1 MRVLIYSY
9 NYYPE
14 PIGIAPL
21 MTELAEGLVK
31 RGHEVRVITAMPNYP
46 QREIYEQYRGKL
58 YETEERNGV
67 TIQRSYVC
75 VKPKPSLLDR
85 IILDSSFVL
94 TSFFQALRGWRPD
107 LIFLTVPPLPVCAPA
122 ALLGWLHNCPI
133 VLNVQDILPEAAI
146 HMGLIKNK
154 PLIWLLEAIEKFAYR
169 TAHTV
174 SVIAEGFV
182 ENLEGK
188 GVPSQKITCIPNWVD
203 TNFICPLPK
212 DDNAF
217 RRAHNLEG
225 KFVVLY
231 SGNIALTQGLETVVE
246 AAAQLRDVSDIVF
259 VIVGESK
266 AVETLK
272 HHCQTCGADNVI
284 LLPFQPREKL
294 PEMLAAA
301 DVGLIVQK
309 HNVVSFNMPS
319 KTQVLLASGRPVIAS
334 VPHSGSAAKAI
345 EKSRGGVVVEPEN
358 PVALAMQILEFHKN
372 PEQAERLGK
381 QGRQYALERYS
392 FEQALNQYEALFYQ
406 VKEGSRSVD
415 SFSAKMTEFAS
426 ASILLY
432 GQPRGTQNL
441 ARIKEKPRRQTE
453 TKRT

>member
-21 MTELAEGLVK
+21 MTELAEGLAK
-31 RGHEVRVITAMPNYP
+31 RGHKVRVITAMPNYP

-67 TIQRSYVC
+67 TIQRSYVW

-85 IILDSSFVL
+85 ILLDSSFAF

-107 LIFLTVPPLPVCAPA
+107 LILLTMPPLPVCAPA
-122 ALLGWLHNCPI
+122 ALLGWLYNCPI
-133 VLNVQDILPEAAI
+133 VLNVQDILPEAAV

-154 PLIWLLEAIEKFAYR
+154 ALIWVLKAIEKFAYQ

-182 ENLEGK
+182 ENLESK
-188 GVPSQKITCIPNWVD
+188 GVPPEKITCIPNWVD
-203 TNFICPLPK
+203 TNFIHPLPK
-212 DDNAF
+212 ENNAF
-217 RRAHNLEG
+217 RRAHQLEG

-246 AAAQLRDVSDIVF
+246 AAAQLCNVPNIVF
-259 VIVGESK
+259 VIVGELK
-266 AVETLK
+266 AVEKLK
-272 HHCQTCGADNVI
+272 RYCKTCGAGNVI
-284 LLPFQPREKL
+284 LLPFQPRESL

-319 KTQVLLASGRPVIAS
+319 KTQVLLASGRPIIAS
-334 VPHSGSAAKAI
+334 VPGSGSAAKAI

-358 PVALAMQILEFHKN
+358 PVALAKQILELQKN
-372 PEQAERLGK
+372 PEHAERLGK
-381 QGRQYALERYS
+381 QGRQHALERYS
-392 FEQALNQYEALFYQ
+392 FEQALSQYENLFYQ
-406 VKEGSRSVD
+406 VKKSSLPIKPTYALSTDKPGAEG
-415 SFSAKMTEFAS
+415 
-426 ASILLY
+426 
-432 GQPRGTQNL
+432 
-441 ARIKEKPRRQTE
+441 
-453 TKRT
+453 

>member
-1 MRVLIYSY
+1 MQPVKRTPNRLSPSAMRILIYSY

-21 MTELAEGLVK
+21 MTELAEGLAK

-67 TIQRSYVC
+67 TIQRSYVW

-85 IILDSSFVL
+85 IFLDSSFVC
-94 TSFFQALRGWRPD
+94 TSFFQALRGLRPD
-107 LIFLTVPPLPVCAPA
+107 LVLLTVPPLPVCAPA
-122 ALLGWLHNCPI
+122 ALLGWLYNCPI
-133 VLNVQDILPEAAI
+133 VLNVQDILPEAAV
-146 HMGLIKNK
+146 HVGLIKNK
-154 PLIWLLEAIEKFAYR
+154 ALIWVLEAIEKFAYR

-182 ENLEGK
+182 ENLESK
-188 GVPSQKITCIPNWVD
+188 GVPSEKITCIPNWVD
-203 TNFICPLPK
+203 TSFIHPLPK
-212 DDNAF
+212 ENNAF
-217 RRAHNLEG
+217 RRAHQLEG

-246 AAAQLRDVSDIVF
+246 AAARLCDVPDIVF
-259 VIVGESK
+259 VIVGEMK
-266 AVETLK
+266 AVERLK
-272 HHCQTCGADNVI
+272 RYCKTCGANNVV
-284 LLPFQPREKL
+284 LLPFQPRERL

-334 VPHSGSAAKAI
+334 VPGSGSAAKAI

-358 PVALAMQILEFHKN
+358 PVALAKQILELQKN

-392 FEQALNQYEALFYQ
+392 FEQALSQYENLFYQ
-406 VKEGSRSVD
+406 VKKSS
-415 SFSAKMTEFAS
+415 
-426 ASILLY
+426 L
-432 GQPRGTQNL
+432 P
-441 ARIKEKPRRQTE
+441 IKPTYALSTDKPGAE
-453 TKRT
+453 V

>member
-1 MRVLIYSY
+1 MQPVKRTPNRLSPSAMRILIYSY

-21 MTELAEGLVK
+21 MTELAEGLAK

-67 TIQRSYVC
+67 TIQRSYVW

-85 IILDSSFVL
+85 IFLDSSFVC
-94 TSFFQALRGWRPD
+94 TSFFQALRGLRPD
-107 LIFLTVPPLPVCAPA
+107 LVLLTVPPLPVCAPA
-122 ALLGWLHNCPI
+122 ALLGWLYNCPI
-133 VLNVQDILPEAAI
+133 VLNVQDILPEAAV
-146 HMGLIKNK
+146 HVGLIKNK
-154 PLIWLLEAIEKFAYR
+154 ALIWVLEAIEKFAYR

-182 ENLEGK
+182 ENLESK
-188 GVPSQKITCIPNWVD
+188 GVPSEKITCIPNWVD
-203 TNFICPLPK
+203 TSFIHPLPK
-212 DDNAF
+212 ENNAF
-217 RRAHNLEG
+217 RRAHQLEG

-246 AAAQLRDVSDIVF
+246 AAARLCDVPDIVF
-259 VIVGESK
+259 VIVGEMK

-272 HHCQTCGADNVI
+272 RYCKTCGANNVV
-284 LLPFQPREKL
+284 LLPFQPRERL

-334 VPHSGSAAKAI
+334 VPGSGSAAKAI

-358 PVALAMQILEFHKN
+358 PVALAKQILELQKN

-392 FEQALNQYEALFYQ
+392 FEQALSQYENLFYQ
-406 VKEGSRSVD
+406 VKKSS
-415 SFSAKMTEFAS
+415 
-426 ASILLY
+426 L
-432 GQPRGTQNL
+432 P
-441 ARIKEKPRRQTE
+441 IKPTYALSTDKPGAE
-453 TKRT
+453 V